1 MKTTTN
7 GSGSSIYAWTTKRW
21 SRPSAAENKDWN
33 SIFHSDDYLRSTYD
47 YEVKLILLGNGAV
60 GKTCLLNALLDNF
73 FDVEQSKTEGIDIVD
88 WMAEKEGHK
97 ICFHIWD
104 FGGQEIYHTLYPL
117 FMTKMPCTS
126 LF

>member
-1 MKTTTN
+1 MEQ
-7 GSGSSIYAWTTKRW
+7 Y
-21 SRPSAAENKDWN
+21 
-33 SIFHSDDYLRSTYD
+33 FHSDDYLRSTYD

-104 FGGQEIYHTLYPL
+104 FGGQEIYR
-117 FMTKMPCTS
+117 CV
-126 LF
+126 